1 MADKRVLYL
10 TSSLLTA
17 YRVRRGAVEL
27 EARFAE
33 SEDGLA
39 SFDVYAKGLG
49 DALVHFL
56 ADVVEEDFQQETIPF
71 VRGADRRALLE
82 RRVAQRYR
90 DTSLSLVQSLGTERT
105 QRREERLLL
114 SAFTNTQAFL
124 PWLGTLRDAGV
135 AVVGIYSVGQL
146 APQLMR
152 AAGQKK
158 GPGLVVTLDAAGL
171 RQSYVEDLK
180 LRFSRLS
187 PLSAADVASP
197 ERTGAAFARETTRLQ
212 QYLVSSRAMAR
223 EGERLDA
230 LMVTPPG
237 LRAAAQS
244 EIADNGLIAANVI
257 ELQEAMGAIGLRQ
270 RPPDAGAEVL
280 YVYLV
285 ATSTPREQYAREAL
299 RGRYRVHQVRNAILA
314 AGGAL
319 FAAGLAVAGYDAVGV
334 FRVHGAMEQDQQQL
348 TIANEQYSRITA
360 RFPAMPTTTESLRVT
375 MTQYGE
381 LARQTVSPEPLL
393 AEVSQALQ
401 LSPRIE
407 LDSIRWERSDSPPA
421 APGVAGKAAP
431 PPPGVA
437 QQAGPYEA
445 ATITGRV
452 LAARASEYRNITNL
466 VNEFIAN
473 LKRRP
478 GVEVVGSRLP
488 FDLGSQTSLSGDI
501 GTERNDVP
509 TFTVTIVRRVGP

>member
-17 YRVRRGAVEL
+17 YRVRRGAVEV
-27 EARFAE
+27 EARFVE
-33 SEDGLA
+33 SDEGLA
-39 SFDVYAKGLG
+39 AFEGYAKGLG
-49 DALVHFL
+49 DALVLFL
-56 ADVVEEDFQQETIPF
+56 ADVVEEDFQQETIPY

-90 DTSLSLVQSLGTERT
+90 DTSLSLVQSLGTERG
-105 QRREERLLL
+105 QRREERILL

-124 PWLGTLRDAGV
+124 PWLTTLRDAGV
-135 AVVGIYSVGQL
+135 AVVGIFSVGQL
-146 APQLMR
+146 APRVMR
-152 AAGQKK
+152 ARLQKK
-158 GPGLVVTLDAAGL
+158 KGSGLVVTLDAAGL
-171 RQSYVEDLK
+171 RQSYVEGAK

-197 ERTGAAFARETTRLQ
+197 ERIADAFARETARLQ

-230 LMVTPPG
+230 VMVTPPG
-237 LRAAAQS
+237 LQAAAQARV
-244 EIADNGLIAANVI
+244 ADNGLIAAHVVD
-257 ELQEAMGAIGLRQ
+257 LQDAMAAIGLRQ

-319 FAAGLAVAGYDAVGV
+319 FAAGLAAAGYDAVGV
-334 FRVHGAMEQDQQQL
+334 IRVRGAMEQDQQQL
-348 TIANEQYSRITA
+348 ALANEQYSRITA

-381 LARQTVSPEPLL
+381 VTRQTVAPESLL
-393 AEVSQALQ
+393 AELSQALQ

-407 LDSIRWERSDSPPA
+407 LDSIQWERSDSAPVLQGATSKAPPA
-421 APGVAGKAAP
+421 LGAAP
-431 PPPGVA
+431 
-437 QQAGPYEA
+437 QAGPYEV
-445 ATITGRV
+445 ATVTGRV

-466 VNEFIAN
+466 VNEFIEN

-478 GVEVVGSRLP
+478 GIEVAGSRLP
-488 FDLGSQTSLSGDI
+488 FDVGSQTSLSGDI

-509 TFTVTIVRRVGP
+509 TFTVTIVRRVAP

>member
-10 TSSLLTA
+10 TSSLLSA
-17 YRVRRGAVEL
+17 YRVRRGTVEL

-33 SEDGLA
+33 NDDGLA
-39 SFDVYAKGLG
+39 AFDVYVKQLG
-49 DALVHFL
+49 AALVLFL

-90 DTSLSLVQSLGTERT
+90 DTSLSMVQSLGTERG

-135 AVVGIYSVGQL
+135 AVVGIFSVGQL

-152 AAGQKK
+152 AAGQRKK
-158 GPGLVVTLDAAGL
+158 GAGLVVTLDAAGL

-187 PLSAADVASP
+187 PLSAADLASP
-197 ERTGAAFARETTRLQ
+197 ERTAAAFARETARLQ
-212 QYLVSSRAMAR
+212 QYLASSRAMAR

-237 LRAAAQS
+237 LQAAAQS
-244 EIADNGLIAANVI
+244 EIADNGLIAAKVVG
-257 ELQEAMGAIGLRQ
+257 LQEAMAAIGLRQ
-270 RPPDAGAEVL
+270 WPPDAGGEAL

-285 ATSTPREQYAREAL
+285 ATATPRAQYAREAL

-348 TIANEQYSRITA
+348 ALAKEQYSRITA
-360 RFPAMPTTTESLRVT
+360 RFPAMPTTTDSLRVT

-407 LDSIRWERSDSPPA
+407 LDNIRWERSDSLPA
-421 APGVAGKAAP
+421 GAGAAGKTQS
-431 PPPGVA
+431 PGTA
-437 QQAGPYEA
+437 SPAGPYETA
-445 ATITGRV
+445 AITGRV

-466 VNEFIAN
+466 VNEFIEN

-488 FDLGSQTSLSGDI
+488 FDVGSQTSLSGDI
-501 GTERNDVP
+501 GAERNDVP
-509 TFTVTIVRRVGP
+509 TFTVTVVRRVGP

>member
-1 MADKRVLYL
+1 MSDKRVLYL

-27 EARFAE
+27 DARFPE
-33 SEDGLA
+33 NDDGLA
-39 SFDVYAKGLG
+39 AFDAYVKGLG
-49 DALVHFL
+49 DALVLFL

-90 DTSLSLVQSLGTERT
+90 DTSLSLVQSLGTTRG

-124 PWLGTLRDAGV
+124 PWLGALREAGV
-135 AVVGIYSVGQL
+135 TVVGVYSVGQL
-146 APQLMR
+146 APRLAR
-152 AAGQKK
+152 ATGRKQGQ
-158 GPGLVVTLDAAGL
+158 GLVITLDAAGL

-197 ERTGAAFARETTRLQ
+197 ERTAAAFARETARLQ
-212 QYLVSSRAMAR
+212 QYLVSSRSMAS
-223 EGERLDA
+223 EGEKLDA

-237 LRAAAQS
+237 LQAAAQRD
-244 EIADNGLIAANVI
+244 IADNGLLAARVMD
-257 ELQEAMGAIGLRQ
+257 LQEAMAAIGLRQ

-319 FAAGLAVAGYDAVGV
+319 FAAGLAVAGYDAVAV
-334 FRVHGAMEQDQQQL
+334 FRVHGAMEQDQQLLAQ
-348 TIANEQYSRITA
+348 ANEQYSRITA
-360 RFPAMPTTTESLRVT
+360 RFPAMSTTTESLRVT
-375 MTQYGE
+375 MTQYAE
-381 LARQTVSPEPLL
+381 LTRQSVSAEPLL

-407 LDSIRWERSDSPPA
+407 LDSIRWERSDTLPPASGAAGKAPPA
-421 APGVAGKAAP
+421 AGA
-431 PPPGVA
+431 A
-437 QQAGPYEA
+437 QQAGPYES

-466 VNEFIAN
+466 VNEFIEN

-478 GVEVVGSRLP
+478 GIEVVGSRLP
-488 FDLGSQTSLSGDI
+488 FDVGSQTSLSGDI
-501 GTERNDVP
+501 GTDRSDVP
-509 TFTVTIVRRVGP
+509 TFTVTVLRRVGP

>member
-1 MADKRVLYL
+1 
-10 TSSLLTA
+10 
-17 YRVRRGAVEL
+17 
-27 EARFAE
+27 
-33 SEDGLA
+33 
-39 SFDVYAKGLG
+39 
-49 DALVHFL
+49 
-56 ADVVEEDFQQETIPF
+56 
-71 VRGADRRALLE
+71 VRGAERRALLE

-124 PWLGTLRDAGV
+124 PWLTALRDGGV
-135 AVVGIYSVGQL
+135 AIVGIYSVGQL
-146 APQLMR
+146 APHLMR
-152 AAGQKK
+152 MAGRKK
-158 GPGLVVTLDAAGL
+158 GPALVITLDAAGL
-171 RQSYVEDLK
+171 RQSYVEDAK

-197 ERTGAAFARETTRLQ
+197 ERIAEAFARETTRLQ
-212 QYLVSSRAMAR
+212 QYLVSSRAIAR
-223 EGERLDA
+223 EGEQLNA
-230 LMVTPPG
+230 VMVTPPG
-237 LRAAAQS
+237 LRAAAEA
-244 EIADNGLIAANVI
+244 EIANNGLVTANVVD
-257 ELQEAMGAIGLRQ
+257 LQDAMAAIGLRQ

-285 ATSTPREQYAREAL
+285 ATSKPREQYAREAL

-314 AGGAL
+314 AGGTL

-348 TIANEQYSRITA
+348 ALANEQYSRIAA

-381 LARQTVSPEPLL
+381 LARQTVAPEPLL
-393 AEVSQALQ
+393 AELSQALQ

-407 LDSIRWERSDSPPA
+407 LDSIKWERSDSPPSPQGGA
-421 APGVAGKAAP
+421 AKPPSAPVATPQG
-431 PPPGVA
+431 
-437 QQAGPYEA
+437 GPYEV
-445 ATITGRV
+445 ATVTGRV

-466 VNEFIAN
+466 VNEFIEN

-488 FDLGSQTSLSGDI
+488 FDVGSQTSLSGDI

-509 TFTVTIVRRVGP
+509 TFTVTIVRRLGT